1 MKEKGETEI
10 CSNYYNCS
18 GGLVERKFERI
29 YVEVEGRT
37 ETGDCNWKLREA
49 VRRSESVNMLTSE
62 LVFEFS
68 IIQFW

>member
-1 MKEKGETEI
+1 M
-10 CSNYYNCS
+10 
-18 GGLVERKFERI
+18 
-29 YVEVEGRT
+29 EVEGRT